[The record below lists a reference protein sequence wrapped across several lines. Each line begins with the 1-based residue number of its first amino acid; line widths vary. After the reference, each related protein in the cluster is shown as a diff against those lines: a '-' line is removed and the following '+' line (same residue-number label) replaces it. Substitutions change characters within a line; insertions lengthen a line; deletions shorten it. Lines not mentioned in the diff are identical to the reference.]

1 MLYHLVGI
9 ESVSYCRPVRGY
21 IVGRVMYAISEM
33 GGTRSYSVK
42 VPKLSGGIN
51 KSESP
56 HLVEDNQLTDGKK
69 YVVERWCVAVKGWV
83 VDW

>member
-1 MLYHLVGI
+1 
-9 ESVSYCRPVRGY
+9 
-21 IVGRVMYAISEM
+21 M